1 MKLSALLAATLLFPL
16 SLQAAE
22 PVLIDVYIDGKLQE
36 QVKLAGANAHYQFW
50 IKNDLDTSLEMRLIA
65 PEPLIV
71 DIRETTA
78 GREAP
83 NGSGRVKLVGA
94 RDSFSVADLK
104 EGASFRHQYTLVRPN

>member
-1 MKLSALLAATLLFPL
+1 MKSLSALFAAL
-16 SLQAAE
+16 SLSFAAQAVE

-50 IKNDLDTSLEMRLIA
+50 VKNDLDTALEVRLVA
-65 PEPLIV
+65 PEPIIV

-78 GREAP
+78 GRDAP

-94 RDSFSVADLK
+94 RDSFSVAELK
-104 EGASFRHQYTLVRPN
+104 NSGFRHQYTLVRPN

>member
-1 MKLSALLAATLLFPL
+1 MKSLSALFAAL
-16 SLQAAE
+16 SLAFAAQAAE

-50 IKNDLDTSLEMRLIA
+50 VKNDLETALEVPLIA
-65 PEPLIV
+65 PEPIIV
-71 DIRETTA
+71 DIRETTT

-94 RDSFSVADLK
+94 RDSFSVAAFKDA
-104 EGASFRHQYTLVRPN
+104 GFRHQYTLVRPN